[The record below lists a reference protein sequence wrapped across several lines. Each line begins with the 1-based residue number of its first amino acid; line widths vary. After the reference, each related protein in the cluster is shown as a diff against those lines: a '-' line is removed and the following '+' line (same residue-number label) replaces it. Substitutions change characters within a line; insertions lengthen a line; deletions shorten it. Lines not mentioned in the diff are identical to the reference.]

1 MNPPDDTELIGVLA
15 PLGRDA
21 PLTVELLEANGCRAR
36 VLKSLEELSHA
47 LPDGLGAAII
57 TEEALLAGL
66 DGLEGALSGQ
76 PPWSDFPLVL
86 LSNHG
91 FEGARPLQRLSGL
104 GNVTVLDRPVHLRTL
119 LTAVNAALRSR
130 RRQYEAR
137 RAIVQR
143 DHFLAMLGHE
153 LRNPLGAIVFATESL
168 RGQLG
173 PGPSGRLLD
182 TVQRQSRH
190 LTRLVDDLLEVS
202 RVTSGRIR
210 LEQRPVDLRAL
221 LERTVT
227 TLAPWIHSQKMHLK
241 LDVPDAPSMVMGDEV
256 RLEQVFSNL
265 LTNALKY
272 TPPGGRIWA
281 TLKAEGAEV
290 VVKIRDD
297 GIGLEPSMKER
308 IFELFA
314 QAETALDR
322 SRGGLGLGLTLVRSL
337 VELHGGTV
345 EAQSEGL
352 GKGTELTL
360 RLPSNHSLEP
370 VRPSAPRAEVP
381 VMRLVVVEDN
391 GDIRETLKEL
401 LELDGHTV
409 EAAADG
415 TSGLELITRTRP
427 ELAFID
433 LGLPGLDGFQV
444 AEQVRVRLGRDVWLV
459 ALSGYGQPEDRER
472 ALKAGFD
479 AHLTKPLDARGL
491 KTALRNGRA
500 GLRKPKLQAL
510 H

>member
-1 MNPPDDTELIGVLA
+1 MNRPEDTELIGVLA
-15 PLGRDA
+15 PLGRDG
-21 PLTVELLEANGCRAR
+21 PLTVELLEGNGFKAR
-36 VLKSLEELSHA
+36 VLANADELAASLA
-47 LPDGLGAAII
+47 DGLAAAIV
-57 TEEALLAGL
+57 TEEALLEVEK
-66 DGLEGALSGQ
+66 LEAALIAQ

-91 FEGARPLQRLSGL
+91 FEGARPVKRLSAL

-119 LTAVNAALRSR
+119 LTSVAAALRSR
-130 RRQYEAR
+130 RRQYEAK
-137 RAIVQR
+137 RAIVER
-143 DHFLAMLGHE
+143 DQFLAMLGHE
-153 LRNPLGAIVFATESL
+153 LRNPLGAIVFASEGL
-168 RGQLG
+168 RGQLAAG
-173 PGPSGRLLD
+173 SSPRLID
-182 TVQRQSRH
+182 TVQRQAKH

-210 LEQRPVDLRAL
+210 LDQRSLDVRAL
-221 LERTVT
+221 LERTLS
-227 TLAPWIHSQKMHLK
+227 TLAPWIHSQKMHVK
-241 LDVPDAPSMVMGDEV
+241 FDAPDEPLRVLADEV
-256 RLEQVFSNL
+256 RLEQIFSNL

-272 TPPGGRIWA
+272 TPAGGSIWVTVSA
-281 TLKAEGAEV
+281 TVGTV

-314 QAETALDR
+314 QADTAIDR

-337 VELHGGTV
+337 VELHGGSVTA
-345 EAQSEGL
+345 ESEGL

-360 RLPSNHSLEP
+360 TLPRTEVAELPRP
-370 VRPSAPRAEVP
+370 VPTDDEVP
-381 VMRLVVVEDN
+381 PMRLVVVEDN
-391 GDIRETLKEL
+391 ADIRETLKDL
-401 LELDGHTV
+401 LEMEGHQV
-409 EAAADG
+409 EAAPDG
-415 TSGLELITRTRP
+415 ISGLALINRSRP
-427 ELAFID
+427 ELAFVD

-444 AEQVRVRLGRDVWLV
+444 AEQVRELLGPSVWLV

-491 KTALRNGRA
+491 QNALRTGRA
-500 GLRKPKLQAL
+500 GLQRPKLAAL